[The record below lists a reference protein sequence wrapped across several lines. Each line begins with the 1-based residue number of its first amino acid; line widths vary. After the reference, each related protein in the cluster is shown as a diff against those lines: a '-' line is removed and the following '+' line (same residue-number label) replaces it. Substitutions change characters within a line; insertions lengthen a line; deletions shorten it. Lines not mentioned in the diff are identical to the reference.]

1 MILFK
6 IIVIIN
12 WINDEIKNHIQF
24 MRNLD
29 INHFKNYKIIMKYF
43 KIIFSNFNY
52 VRKIRI
58 AFRIL
63 IMNIQN
69 FNKFFSK
76 FLRLNVAIKYNE
88 NTKFEKL
95 HEKLSIKIKNV
106 LNNNFREFFILIEIW
121 IIFTKIYN
129 NQKKSKNNESKKR
142 WYFDII
148 LNIFNL
154 NSFLL
159 F

>member
-1 MILFK
+1 
-6 IIVIIN
+6 
-12 WINDEIKNHIQF
+12 

-29 INHFKNYKIIMKYF
+29 INHFKNYEIMMKYF
-43 KIIFSNFNY
+43 EINFSNFNY

-106 LNNNFREFFILIEIW
+106 LNNNFREFFILIE
-121 IIFTKIYN
+121 T
-129 NQKKSKNNESKKR
+129 
-142 WYFDII
+142 
-148 LNIFNL
+148 
-154 NSFLL
+154 
-159 F
+159 